1 MGTVLNIV
9 LGTVLVARPGAPLYQ
24 DRLAILPGK
33 PRLFPRPRPLGPR
46 RRGPRH
52 PRPRNPRKPRRPS
65 HRRRRR
71 LDKDLRR
78 LRNPVHR

>member
-1 MGTVLNIV
+1 M
-9 LGTVLVARPGAPLYQ
+9 ARPGAPLYQ

-52 PRPRNPRKPRRPS
+52 PRPRNPRKPRRPN
-65 HRRRRR
+65 HRRRR

-78 LRNPVHR
+78 LRNPVQK